1 MKQVNIY
8 IAGDSTVQNCTPEYY
23 PQAGWGRLLH
33 KYFNDSVKIDNHAMG
48 GRSAKSFIREE
59 RLDKIFE
66 LIKEGD
72 FLFMQFA
79 HNDEKLE
86 GGFADPRGTYKAYLK
101 YYIDGARERGAK
113 PVLVTPVNRR
123 RFDLN
128 GDFYPTHGAYPEAVF
143 ELGREL
149 NVPVIDLCSL
159 SKDLYIKLGVEKS
172 KELFLYLKK
181 GESPN
186 YPNGSEDNTH
196 FNQYGGFVL
205 AGIIAEQIKRLGIIG
220 AEYFKDIK
228 DVRFEE

>member
-1 MKQVNIY
+1 MKNITIY

-33 KYFNDSVKIDNHAMG
+33 KYLRDNIKVDNHAMG

-59 RLDKIFE
+59 RLSKIFE
-66 LIKEGD
+66 LIKGGD
-72 FLFMQFA
+72 YLLIQFG

-101 YYIDGARERGAK
+101 YYIDGARERGAN

-123 RFDLN
+123 RFDLT
-128 GDFYPTHGAYPEAVF
+128 GKFYLTHGAYPAAVI

-149 NVPVIDLCSL
+149 NVPVIDLCRL
-159 SKDLYIKLGVEKS
+159 SEDLYKELGEEKS

-181 GESPN
+181 GDSPN
-186 YPNGSEDNTH
+186 YPEGSEDNTH

-205 AGIIAEQIKRLGIIG
+205 AGIIASELKRLGIL
-220 AEYFKDIK
+220 D
-228 DVRFEE
+228 EECFLDSKSVKSE

>member
-1 MKQVNIY
+1 MKQFTIY

-23 PQAGWGRLLH
+23 PQAGWGRLFY
-33 KYFNDSVKIDNHAMG
+33 KYFKETVKVDNHAMG

-72 FLFMQFA
+72 YLFIQFG
-79 HNDEKLE
+79 HNDEKLP

-101 YYIDGARERGAK
+101 YYIDGARERGAI
-113 PVLVTPVNRR
+113 PVLFTPVNRR

-128 GDFYPTHGAYPEAVF
+128 GNFFMTHGAYPDAVK

-149 NVPVIDLCSL
+149 SAPVVDLCSL

-172 KELFLYLKK
+172 KELHLYLEK

-186 YPNGSEDNTH
+186 YPDGSRDDTH
-196 FNQYGGFVL
+196 YNQYGGFVL
-205 AGIIAEQIKRLGIIG
+205 AGIIAEEIKRMGILE
-220 AEYFKDIK
+220 ADCFKDTREVK
-228 DVRFEE
+228 LEE